1 MRPLAFLL
9 ALPLVAQA
17 PEPLPLPAPLPSKT
31 TLQEA
36 LKARRTE
43 RKLGGP
49 ALALD
54 EAAALLWA
62 AQGENRPNRR
72 TVPSA
77 RARYPLELILV
88 TEGSAT
94 LPKGSYRYLPKT
106 HALARLSGQGVAELG
121 GKLKGLQAWIAQSP
135 SLVVVAG
142 VPARLGGDAR
152 HQERYTVW
160 EAGAASQALL
170 LQAAALALGAGT
182 ASGLDLEALK
192 RALPLASGEEAFV
205 VLALGHPR

>member
-1 MRPLAFLL
+1 MRPFALLL

-152 HQERYTVW
+152 HQERYTFW

-192 RALPLASGEEAFV
+192 SALPLASGEEAFV